1 MKSFLLVLFIMSF
14 ATSAKVMMISDIDD
28 TIKRTHV
35 LGYMTGG
42 VRTTNPFIGL
52 PELYM
57 AFQCHAE
64 ATISSKTFCFKK
76 RGMVHSNK
84 RWVSYVT
91 GASGRLQLF
100 GREFIARSNFPTGA
114 VKGKTS
120 SQVTSTFKVRE
131 ISEIISNTDFEY
143 VLVGD
148 NGQHDVAAYKLV
160 TDKFSNKKIVTF
172 IHQIYSSSNED
183 KRKRGVALAK
193 GQIAYLTAS
202 DLALEFYARDLIN
215 YSDLE
220 KISKKV
226 LSYLN
231 SNDDDIYEQVIPKWT
246 RCASFVR
253 NYKRPSVVIQSVLAN
268 TISKIENRLQILC
281 RGRW

>member
-1 MKSFLLVLFIMSF
+1 MSF
-14 ATSAKVMMISDIDD
+14 SISAKVMMISDIDD
-28 TIKRTHV
+28 TIKRSHI

-42 VRTTNPFIGL
+42 VRTTNPFIGM

-57 AFQCHAE
+57 AFQCHRE
-64 ATISSKTFCFKK
+64 QTDSSREFCFKK

-100 GREFIARSNFPTGA
+100 GREFIARSKFPAGA
-114 VKGKTS
+114 VEGR
-120 SQVTSTFKVRE
+120 TSTQDTYKFKVKE
-131 ISEIISNTDFEY
+131 ISEIVSSTNFEY

-148 NGQHDVAAYKLV
+148 NGQHDVAAYKKV
-160 TDKFSNKKIVTF
+160 TDKYSDKKIVTF
-172 IHQIYSSSNED
+172 IHELYSISDED
-183 KRKRGVALAK
+183 KAKRGVALEK

-215 YSDLE
+215 YSDLV

-226 LSYLN
+226 LTYLN
-231 SNDDDIYEQVIPKWT
+231 SNDDDIYEQVIPSWT
-246 RCASFVR
+246 RCARFMR
-253 NYKRPSVVIQSVLAN
+253 NYKRPNVVVQSDFSIVLN
-268 TISKIENRLQILC
+268 QIEGKLQNLC